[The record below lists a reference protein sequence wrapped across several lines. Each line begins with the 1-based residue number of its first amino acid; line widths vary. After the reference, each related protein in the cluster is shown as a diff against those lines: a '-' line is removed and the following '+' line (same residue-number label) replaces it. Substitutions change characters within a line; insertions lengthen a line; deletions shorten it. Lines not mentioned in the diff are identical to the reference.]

1 MDGTRTATRST
12 AAMLLL
18 GMTMTAVSGCV
29 SVTARPAAV
38 PAPRSETDGH
48 PRTRVEPQI
57 VQPPAREALEAVAP
71 APTPS
76 GPAGPA
82 AHTPPAGARGGAP
95 TPAAPAP
102 AAPGPPR
109 HPPVHPPKHRTPAPS
124 PAPRPG
130 PAGPPAPAAGAGLC
144 ALGTTYGHWPAGSP
158 QARICDRTYG

>member
-48 PRTRVEPQI
+48 PHTRVQPQI

-76 GPAGPA
+76 GPARPA
-82 AHTPPAGARGGAP
+82 APTPPAGSGGGAP
-95 TPAAPAP
+95 LPAAQA
-102 AAPGPPR
+102 PPR

-124 PAPRPG
+124 PAPRAG
-130 PAGPPAPAAGAGLC
+130 PAGPPVPAAGSQLC
-144 ALGTTYGHWPAGSP
+144 ALGKAYGHWPAGSP
-158 QARICDRTYG
+158 QARICDQAYG